1 LVLEDAIILLQRS
14 QTEVPLE
21 EEQEQTEVGSQ
32 GFSPLHLVQILSLL
46 SQVEEEVLD
55 LMVTA
60 MVEAADIHLEEPHKA
75 VVQEVHSQQ
84 EVVEVSLVP
93 SF

>member
-1 LVLEDAIILLQRS
+1 
-14 QTEVPLE
+14 
-21 EEQEQTEVGSQ
+21 
-32 GFSPLHLVQILSLL
+32 
-46 SQVEEEVLD
+46 VEEEVLD